1 MQRAIPR
8 LVLLVAAV
16 LGCGN
21 VGPAEI
27 GEPGRVEPASPPV
40 HLDDVD
46 VGLQAA
52 LERAVEALRLGPAV
66 RSERL
71 AVALVDLSDPGRTRY
86 AGLNDDVMMYAA
98 SMPKVAV
105 LLAAFEAI
113 ESGRLDDT
121 PALRRTLTD
130 MIRVSSNPAATRVI
144 RALGFPAI
152 AATLQAPRYALYD
165 REGTG
170 GLWVGKAYDPEP
182 AVARDPLFGFSH
194 GATARQAARFF
205 VMLDRGLLV
214 NPERSREMLEML
226 GDPGIEHKFVRGL
239 AGRPDT
245 RIFRKSGTYRTWH
258 ADVALVEH
266 GDHRYVAAGIV
277 EDPMGGSILAE
288 LIGVLDDIVVGT
300 EPAPR

>member
-1 MQRAIPR
+1 MRRAVPWVI
-8 LVLLVAAV
+8 LIVAVV
-16 LGCGN
+16 LGCGK

-27 GEPGRVEPASPPV
+27 GEPGRVEPTSPPV
-40 HLDDVD
+40 PLEDVD
-46 VGLQAA
+46 TGLQAA
-52 LERAVEALRLGPAV
+52 LERAVEALRLGRAV
-66 RSERL
+66 RSRRL

-121 PALRRTLTD
+121 PDLRRTLTE

-144 RALGFPAI
+144 RTLGFPAI
-152 AATLQAPRYALYD
+152 TGTLEAPRYALYD
-165 REGTG
+165 RHGTG

-214 NPERSREMLEML
+214 DPERSREMLEML

-239 AGRPDT
+239 AGRPDA

-258 ADVALVEH
+258 ADAALVEH
-266 GDHRYVAAGIV
+266 GDHRYVAAAIV
-277 EDPMGGSILAE
+277 EDPRGGSILAE
-288 LIGVLDDIVVGT
+288 LIGALDDIIVGA

>member
-1 MQRAIPR
+1 MRRAVPR
-8 LVLLVAAV
+8 LILIVAV

-21 VGPAEI
+21 LGPAEI

-40 HLDDVD
+40 PLEDVD
-46 VGLQAA
+46 PGLQVA
-52 LERAVEALRLGPAV
+52 LERAVEALGLGPAV

-71 AVALVDLSDPGRTRY
+71 AIAFVDLSDPGHTRY

-98 SMPKVAV
+98 SMPKLAV

-121 PALRRTLTD
+121 PTLRRTLTD

-152 AATLQAPRYALYD
+152 AGTLEAPRYALYD
-165 REGTG
+165 RGGTG

-214 NPERSREMLEML
+214 SPERSREMLAML
-226 GDPGIEHKFVRGL
+226 SDPGIEHKFVRGL
-239 AGRPDT
+239 ARRSDA
-245 RIFRKSGTYRTWH
+245 RIFRKSGTYRTSH
-258 ADVALVEH
+258 ADAALVEH
-266 GDHRYVAAGIV
+266 GDHRYVAAAIV
-277 EDPMGGSILAE
+277 EDPRGGSILAE
-288 LIGVLDDIVVGT
+288 LIGVLDDIIMGA
-300 EPAPR
+300 EPTPR